1 MQLLDTDIVKDSASQ
16 DTNSLSSLFLNAL
29 HMTNGR
35 SVSLFSSI
43 AFELVQIFY
52 IEFLMNCYTLLQID
66 SKR

>member
-1 MQLLDTDIVKDSASQ
+1 
-16 DTNSLSSLFLNAL
+16 
-29 HMTNGR
+29 MTNGR